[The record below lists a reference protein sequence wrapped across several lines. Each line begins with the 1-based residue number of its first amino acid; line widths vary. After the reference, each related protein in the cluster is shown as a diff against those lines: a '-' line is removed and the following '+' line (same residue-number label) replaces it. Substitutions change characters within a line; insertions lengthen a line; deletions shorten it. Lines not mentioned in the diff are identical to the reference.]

1 MEDKRNK
8 HEKFLL
14 FLIFILNFINFP
26 NKYKNFIIL
35 ILSVY
40 YIVEINH
47 TTIIVIKI
55 TIDSQPPEI
64 LLTINLER
72 K

>member
-14 FLIFILNFINFP
+14 FLIFIMNFINIP
-26 NKYKNFIIL
+26 NKYIKSIEL
-35 ILSVY
+35 ILSID

-72 K
+72 